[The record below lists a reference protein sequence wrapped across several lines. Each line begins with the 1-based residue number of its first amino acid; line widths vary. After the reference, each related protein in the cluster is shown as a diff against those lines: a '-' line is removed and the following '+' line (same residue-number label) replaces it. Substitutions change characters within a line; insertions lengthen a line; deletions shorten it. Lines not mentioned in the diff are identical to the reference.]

1 MTIDILSVIIGL
13 IIGAICAYAI
23 LWPKLSRARRDEEKL
38 AATFETLAAESMRR
52 NQDQFLTLAT
62 EKLKMAQM
70 ESAHDLEKRQTAISG
85 IVDPIGKTLKD
96 MEARIEHLGRTGAGL
111 EAQLKNFAD
120 DQKNLSKHTQQLA
133 QAMKN
138 PVIRGK
144 WGEMQLQRALEF
156 AGLKEKI
163 HYDTQVSVQ
172 GEGGSQRP
180 DFIINLP
187 TGVQIVI
194 DVKTPLD
201 PYFALVEDVNEDA
214 QERNLVT
221 LRKSVRDHI
230 KTLSSKNYAKQFN
243 SPEFVVMFL
252 PSEGLYSTAIGNDPE
267 LLEEASKNHII
278 LASPATVMGLLRVV
292 MFGWQQQKM
301 AEEAKNIS
309 GLAVDLFDRIGTFSN
324 HINKL
329 GKNLGTALG
338 SYNDA
343 IGSMERSVL
352 TTARKLKELH
362 VTSKEMPN
370 VSLIET
376 LPRQITAPAL
386 LKDDADTIP
395 LKASNE

>member
-13 IIGAICAYAI
+13 IIGALAVAAF
-23 LWPKLSRARRDEEKL
+23 LLPKLSRAKRDEEKL

-85 IVDPIGKTLKD
+85 IVEPIGKTLKD
-96 MEARIEHLGRTGAGL
+96 MEMRIEHLGRTGAGL

-201 PYFALVEDVNEDA
+201 PYFALVEEVNEEA
-214 QERNLVT
+214 QERNLMT

-329 GKNLGTALG
+329 GKNLGTAMG

-362 VTSKEMPN
+362 VTSKEMPGVN
-370 VSLIET
+370 LIET

-386 LKDDADTIP
+386 LKEENDTLT
-395 LKASNE
+395 LKASN